1 MPSNDPLSA
10 EQIEQFR
17 EQLRELR
24 DRLLGDVEYV
34 SEAIREEI
42 NPTGNL
48 SNTPIHLADSAD
60 GQVDAD
66 IQVIESERELL
77 TEVQA
82 ALHRIDNHT
91 YGKCVNC
98 GNAIALGRLQLLPYA
113 ARCIACANRQDNP
126 DDEAGPDSAGESERL
141 RLTGFEAIEI
151 AEKEG
156 LRLNKLSDSIDEA
169 AHGLTIAEAKAIASD
184 NPELI
189 WLEIAADDYGVRKN
203 MRPGR

>member
-1 MPSNDPLSA
+1 MPSNDPPSA

-24 DRLLGDVEYV
+24 DRLLGDVDDV
-34 SEAIREEI
+34 SDAIREEI
-42 NPTGNL
+42 NPAGNL
-48 SNTPIHLADSAD
+48 SHAPIHLADSAD

-66 IQVIESERELL
+66 IQIIENAREML

-82 ALHRIDNHT
+82 ALRRIEDHSF
-91 YGKCVNC
+91 GKCTRC
-98 GNAIALGRLQLLPYA
+98 GNPIALGRLKVLPYA
-113 ARCIACANRQDNP
+113 SQCVSCASREQDTEG
-126 DDEAGPDSAGESERL
+126 DDEPVARGDGERL
-141 RLTGFEAIEI
+141 RLTGYEAIEI

-156 LRLNKLSDSIDEA
+156 LKLNKLSDSIDEA
-169 AHGLTIAEAKAIASD
+169 AFGLSVAEAQAIASD

>member
-1 MPSNDPLSA
+1 MPRNDPLSA

-24 DRLLGDVEYV
+24 DRLLGDVETV
-34 SEAIREEI
+34 SEAIREEL
-42 NPTGNL
+42 NPAGNL
-48 SNTPIHLADSAD
+48 SNAPIHLADSAD

-66 IQVIESERELL
+66 IQVIESERAIL

-82 ALHRIDNHT
+82 ALHRIDEQT
-91 YGKCVNC
+91 FGKCVTC
-98 GNAIALGRLQLLPYA
+98 GNAIALGRLKLLPYA
-113 ARCIACANRQDNP
+113 ARCVPCASEH
-126 DDEAGPDSAGESERL
+126 DDADEDRVAAPVGEGETL

-156 LRLNKLSDSIDEA
+156 LKLNKLGDSIDEA
-169 AHGLTIAEAKAIASD
+169 AYGLTIAEAQAIASD

>member
-24 DRLLGDVEYV
+24 DRLLGDVESV
-34 SEAIREEI
+34 SEAIREEL
-42 NPTGNL
+42 NPAGDL
-48 SNTPIHLADSAD
+48 SNAPIHLADSAD

-66 IQVIESERELL
+66 IQVIESERAIL
-77 TEVQA
+77 TEIQA
-82 ALHRIDNHT
+82 ALHRIDKQT
-91 YGKCVNC
+91 FGKCVSC
-98 GNAIALGRLQLLPYA
+98 GNTIALGRLKLLPYA
-113 ARCIACANRQDNP
+113 ARCVPCASEN
-126 DDEAGPDSAGESERL
+126 DDANEDRVAAPTGEGETL

-156 LRLNKLSDSIDEA
+156 LKLNKLGDSIDEPA
-169 AHGLTIAEAKAIASD
+169 YGLTIAEAQAIASD

-189 WLEIAADDYGVRKN
+189 WLEIAADNYGVRKN

>member
-1 MPSNDPLSA
+1 MPSNAPLSA

-24 DRLLGDVEYV
+24 DRLLGDVENV
-34 SEAIREEI
+34 SAAIREEI

-82 ALHRIDNHT
+82 ALHRIDDHT
-91 YGKCVNC
+91 FGKCVSC
-98 GNAIALGRLQLLPYA
+98 GQPIALGRLQLLPYA
-113 ARCIACANRQDNP
+113 ARCMPCASRH
-126 DDEAGPDSAGESERL
+126 EGPDQDQPADATGEGEVL
-141 RLTGFEAIEI
+141 RLTGYEAIEI

-156 LRLNKLSDSIDEA
+156 LKLNKLGDSIDDA
-169 AHGLTIAEAKAIASD
+169 AHGLSIAEAQAIASD